1 MRKSA
6 AKDETRYIHV
16 LHELVRT
23 ADILKLGETDLGNN
37 SAELAAGSG
46 DTVSGRAVASGES
59 FSGNDE
65 GGCIGAEVL
74 EEVGKA
80 VKDNEPLGSGR
91 GSSEFVITET

>member
-1 MRKSA
+1 M
-6 AKDETRYIHV
+6 

-46 DTVSGRAVASGES
+46 DTVRGRAVASRES
-59 FSGNDE
+59 FSRNDE

-74 EEVGKA
+74 EEVGEA
-80 VKDNEPLGSGR
+80 VKDNEALGSGR
-91 GSSEFVITET
+91 GSSEFVITKT